1 MKKLIYFGLFV
12 LFLISCEETENEKSQ
27 LKGTWIENSNRMDT
41 LVFNNQGSEGMF
53 ILYRDKE
60 IRNGYLLPKAG
71 AGPYNYT
78 INGDIINLTYSLS
91 SSLESHD
98 YFFSQDLENGKIE
111 IGNFYVDSIC
121 EHFVLT
127 FLKE

>member
-1 MKKLIYFGLFV
+1 MRKI
-12 LFLISCEETENEKSQ
+12 LFLGLLVSFFISCEETENEKIQ
-27 LKGTWIENSNRMDT
+27 LKGTWIENSHRLDT
-41 LVFNNQGSEGMF
+41 LIFNSQGSEGMLV
-53 ILYRDKE
+53 LYRDKE

-71 AGPYNYT
+71 AGPYNYA
-78 INGDIINLTYSLS
+78 IKGDIINLTYSFS

-98 YFFSQDLENGKIE
+98 YFFSQDLENDIIE

-127 FLKE
+127 FIKE